1 MFKLEEEKPLTTI
14 IKVIGVGGAG
24 TNAVNRMIAT
34 GMEGV
39 EFIVANTDAQQLR
52 DSLAQEKIQIG
63 TKLTRGLGAGANPEI
78 GREAANEDR
87 DHITK
92 SLKGADMVFITSG
105 MGGGTGTGAA
115 PVVAEIAKEQ
125 GALVV
130 GVVTKPF
137 KVEGKRRQT
146 QAEEGI
152 KNLKSRVDTLIT
164 IPNDLLL
171 KIIDRKTPIEDAFK
185 LADDILRQ
193 GVQGIADLIMVTGL
207 VNVDFADVRTVMK
220 ETGDALMGVGIGTG
234 ENKAI
239 EATNMA
245 INSPLLEETSIE
257 GAKAVLINIAGG
269 NDLSLHEVNEVTN
282 EITRQVDPDA
292 NIIFGTTVD
301 PALDEKVRITVIAT
315 GFDRKKNMLSV
326 NNMAMNSGANAKAK
340 ETVRET
346 GSGSPLTLI
355 EGKQDAA
362 KQKPV
367 ANGRTFSLDYDRKP
381 RKDYSTEDL
390 DIPAFLRRM
399 SE

>member
-34 GMEGV
+34 GMDGV
-39 EFIVANTDAQQLR
+39 EFIVANTDAQQLG
-52 DSLAQEKIQIG
+52 DSLAQEKIQLG
-63 TKLTRGLGAGANPEI
+63 SKLTRGLGAGANPDV

-87 DHITK
+87 DKIHK
-92 SLKGADMVFITSG
+92 ALKGADLVFITSG

-115 PVVAEIAKEQ
+115 PVVAEIAKEL

-137 KVEGKRRQT
+137 KVEGKRRMT
-146 QAEEGI
+146 QADEGI
-152 KNLKSRVDTLIT
+152 KNMKAKVDTLIT

-193 GVQGIADLIMVTGL
+193 GVQGIADLIMVTGI

-234 ENKAI
+234 ESKAI
-239 EATNMA
+239 EATQMA

-282 EITRQVDPDA
+282 EITSQVDPEA

-301 PALDEKVRITVIAT
+301 SALDDKVRITVIAT
-315 GFDRKKNMLSV
+315 GFDRKKNMLNV
-326 NNMAMNSGANAKAK
+326 NKP
-340 ETVRET
+340 RET
-346 GSGSPLTLI
+346 AVSAVSSQSQNGASLTLI
-355 EGKQDAA
+355 DGKQELR
-362 KQKPV
+362 KEKPV
-367 ANGRTFSLDYDRKP
+367 ASNSGRTFSLDYERKNK
-381 RKDYSTEDL
+381 KDYANEDL

>member
-1 MFKLEEEKPLTTI
+1 MFKLEEEKPLSTI

-52 DSLAQEKIQIG
+52 DCLAQEKIQLG
-63 TKLTRGLGAGANPEI
+63 SKLTRGLGAGANPEI

-87 DHITK
+87 DKISK
-92 SLKGADMVFITSG
+92 ALKGADMVFITSG

-115 PVVAEIAKEQ
+115 PVVAEIAKEL

-137 KVEGKRRQT
+137 KVEGKRRMA

-152 KNLKSRVDTLIT
+152 KNLKSKVDTLIT

-207 VNVDFADVRTVMK
+207 VNVDFADVRTVMR
-220 ETGDALMGVGIGTG
+220 ETGDALMGVGIATG

-239 EATNMA
+239 EATMMA

-301 PALDEKVRITVIAT
+301 SALDDKVRITVIAT

-326 NNMAMNSGANAKAK
+326 NSVNN
-340 ETVRET
+340 
-346 GSGSPLTLI
+346 I
-355 EGKQDAA
+355 
-362 KQKPV
+362 
-367 ANGRTFSLDYDRKP
+367 KP
-381 RKDYSTEDL
+381 REVARESG
-390 DIPAFLRRM
+390 
-399 SE
+399 